1 MPYFFQVVSLF
12 AFLFPLFGAEAGQLA
27 QLTDVPTIYIE
38 TENGSNITSKEQ
50 YIKCRLVYVD
60 GDSVATYP
68 DTEIRGRGNSTWWNA
83 DKKSYRIKFA
93 TKQKF
98 LGRHFAVGRFWPITA
113 TRP

>member
-1 MPYFFQVVSLF
+1 MIPRTILSFI
-12 AFLFPLFGAEAGQLA
+12 FLNAAASPVLPQQYN

-83 DKKSYRIKFA
+83 D
-93 TKQKF
+93 QKNS
-98 LGRHFAVGRFWPITA
+98 L
-113 TRP
+113 